1 MNKVLPPHQITVKA
15 PKLGINILGSS
26 TAIWNLEIVGFQI
39 SDPKS
44 EVSDREEGRN
54 RAASIVSGDAGYL
67 SDISDF
73 GSEI

>member
-1 MNKVLPPHQITVKA
+1 VAGVNIPGASQYGIS
-15 PKLGINILGSS
+15 KLRDFKSLI
-26 TAIWNLEIVGFQI
+26 
-39 SDPKS
+39 PKS

-54 RAASIVSGDAGYL
+54 RAAGMVSGDAGYL